1 MMNLMAPQLIC
12 CPSCECHARAT
23 EAVCPHC
30 GARLQADGN
39 RLLSR
44 SATAVALG
52 LSAVLT
58 AAGCE
63 EPVVSPVYGVAVTGG
78 SGGEAGTGG
87 AGGAAGKGGMGGMGG
102 AGGAQGGMAG
112 AGGK

>member
-1 MMNLMAPQLIC
+1 MMMNFMAPQLIS

-30 GARLQADGN
+30 GARLQVDGN

-52 LSAVLT
+52 LSAVLS

-63 EPVVSPVYGVAVTGG
+63 EPVPEPVYGVAVTGG
-78 SGGEAGTGG
+78 AGGEAGTGG
-87 AGGAAGKGGMGGMGG
+87 AGGAQGGMGG